1 MNINLINPL
10 VLAYIGDAIY
20 ELEIRKR
27 LIDKKINK
35 VNELQKECIKYVS
48 AKKQAF
54 FVDFFVDKNILLE
67 EEIEIYRRA
76 RNSKVNSHPSNT
88 DIITYKKATG
98 LEAVFGYLY
107 LENKLDRIKE
117 LINTIMEELW
127 LYMGRTLLKKQLIII
142 KL

>member
-48 AKKQAF
+48 AKRQALYI
-54 FVDFFVDKNILLE
+54 DILIDKGILVE
-67 EEIEIYRRA
+67 EEIEIYKRA

-107 LENKLDRIKE
+107 LENKLDRINE
-117 LINTIMEELW
+117 LINTIMEEL
-127 LYMGRTLLKKQLIII
+127 
-142 KL
+142 